1 VEIHHVIVLF
11 IVVVLALLSQR
22 YGNKGRIQELKK
34 IVEPLGFDV
43 KRELDAKSSEYV
55 YHHKLHMGLWMYIR
69 AVCIADNGFTR
80 IVAMDLMY
88 RLDDELGKHYF
99 LGIDSAISAPLI
111 VIKRRT
117 PSTKSM
123 WTASWEDVLF
133 QLDFN
138 DDPEFD
144 KKFIV
149 RGETEET
156 RGFLNPKRRKALCEA
171 TDVPDSFSVYGDSVF
186 LEFDNMIEEATF
198 KQNLGKCLAA
208 IRLVMDPY

>member
-1 VEIHHVIVLF
+1 
-11 IVVVLALLSQR
+11 
-22 YGNKGRIQELKK
+22 
-34 IVEPLGFDV
+34 
-43 KRELDAKSSEYV
+43 
-55 YHHKLHMGLWMYIR
+55 
-69 AVCIADNGFTR
+69 
-80 IVAMDLMY
+80 
-88 RLDDELGKHYF
+88 
-99 LGIDSAISAPLI
+99 
-111 VIKRRT
+111 
-117 PSTKSM
+117 
-123 WTASWEDVLF
+123 LF